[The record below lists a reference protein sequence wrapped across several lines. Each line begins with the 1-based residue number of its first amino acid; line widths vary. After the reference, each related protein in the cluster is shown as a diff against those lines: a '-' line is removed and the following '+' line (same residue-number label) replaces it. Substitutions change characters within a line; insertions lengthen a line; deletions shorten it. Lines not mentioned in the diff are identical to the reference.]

1 MSDEIGPGNRR
12 VSSNL
17 HPRVYALITG
27 LAFWFVVSVWS
38 FAVDA
43 NADYLLVVVSGF
55 IVVAVALPCILSR
68 VRRIDEGAE
77 GESESSFRSW
87 ASADFATWQD
97 RLPGA
102 NATVE
107 ILLPLAAVAFGMTA
121 FGIIYHLVADGV
133 V

>member
-1 MSDEIGPGNRR
+1 MGNEVGPGDRR

-17 HPRVYALITG
+17 HPLVYMLIIG
-27 LAFWFVVSVWS
+27 LAFWYVLSVWS

-55 IVVAVALPCILSR
+55 ILVAVALPYILSR
-68 VRRIDEGAE
+68 VRRIDEGREERA
-77 GESESSFRSW
+77 SSFSSW

-97 RLPGA
+97 RLPGV

-107 ILLPLAAVAFGMTA
+107 ILLPIAAVAFGMTA
-121 FGIIYHLVADGV
+121 FGIIYHLVADGAV
-133 V
+133 